1 MPTRPPFDTVR
12 AAFWLVAFVVG
23 VYASVVLGGFVLCI
37 HHSDEIV
44 AGRWK
49 CDSENRLVD
58 LLNAALAAALGFA
71 GGLMRGPG
79 RGRNDDD
86 QPPDNKP

>member
-1 MPTRPPFDTVR
+1 MPNDRPPFDTVR
-12 AAFWLVAFVVG
+12 AAYFLVAFVVG
-23 VYASVVLGGFVLCI
+23 IYAVVVLIGFGVCVF
-37 HHSDEIV
+37 HSEHIV
-44 AGRWK
+44 AGNWK

-79 RGRNDDD
+79 RRSDDD
-86 QPPDNKP
+86 DDPKP